1 MKLDRVHILRSLAA
15 LTLVAAAVAFAAPA
29 QAQFP
34 LRVPQVTVNPGDGAL
49 QGYFN
54 SVGEAINVATD
65 QRDAQTWS
73 TTISGNST
81 FTFMLEIA
89 GMAGQNTIGVYN
101 GGAVAPALYPV
112 FPGAAGP
119 GWFAVASFGS
129 SGSLVVTL
137 FDNNSVFQGQSVYA
151 GVTRTNF
158 GFYIQNQTG
167 TYYSQDYR
175 NAGFAHVLTYAGTGQ
190 NLGCWWQ
197 CFEDLPNGGAD
208 WDFNDAVLF
217 VESVN
222 PVPAGKS
229 SWGQIKSLY

>member
-1 MKLDRVHILRSLAA
+1 MKLDRVHILRSLAVLA
-15 LTLVAAAVAFAAPA
+15 LVAGAVAFAAPA

-34 LRVPQVTVNPGDGAL
+34 LRAPQITVNPGDGAI

-89 GMAGQNTIGVYN
+89 GFANQNAIGVYN
-101 GGAVAPALYPV
+101 GGDAVPALYQV
-112 FPGAAGP
+112 FPGAAVA
-119 GWFAVASFGS
+119 GWYAVASFGS

-137 FDNNSVFQGQSVYA
+137 FDNNSVFQGQSAYA
-151 GVTRTNF
+151 GVTRNNF
-158 GFYIQNQTG
+158 GFYIQNSSG
-167 TYYSQDYR
+167 TLYSQDYR
-175 NAGFAHVLTYAGTGQ
+175 NGGIAEVLTFAGTGQ
-190 NLGCWWQ
+190 NLGSWWQ
-197 CFEDLPNGGAD
+197 CFEDQLNGD
-208 WDFNDAVLF
+208 RDFNDAIVF

-229 SWGQIKSLY
+229 SWGRIKGLY